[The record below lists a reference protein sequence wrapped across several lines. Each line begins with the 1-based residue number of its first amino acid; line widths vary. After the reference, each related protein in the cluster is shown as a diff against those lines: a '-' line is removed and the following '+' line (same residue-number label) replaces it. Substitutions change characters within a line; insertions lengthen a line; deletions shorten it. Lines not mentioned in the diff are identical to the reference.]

1 MEINDLL
8 EGMDLNRDHGLSLCD
23 GCVYGKHHCTP
34 FPLSGG
40 SHANE
45 IIGLVHID
53 LSNPMVTSHGKAKD
67 FLTLIDDFFKKTF
80 FYTMK
85 IKLGV
90 FDKLK
95 VFKALIENQIR
106 KKIKTIK
113 CDGSEEYNFENF
125 NTLCKE
131 NGIVTKITIPYM
143 LEHNG
148 VIEKKN
154 QILIENV

>member
-1 MEINDLL
+1 MTLLNALISIEIIID
-8 EGMDLNRDHGLSLCD
+8 LCD

-40 SHANE
+40 SHAKK

-53 LSNPMVTSHGKAKD
+53 LCDPMATSHEGAKD
-67 FLTLIDDFFKKTF
+67 FLTFIDDFSKKTI

-85 IKLGV
+85 IKFNVL
-90 FDKLK
+90 DKLK
-95 VFKALIENQIR
+95 VFKALIENQI
-106 KKIKTIK
+106 KKTIKVIK
-113 CDGSEEYNFENF
+113 CDGGGEYNFKKF

-131 NGIVTKITIPYM
+131 NGIVKEITILYM
-143 LEHNG
+143 LEQNG

-154 QILIENV
+154 QILTENV